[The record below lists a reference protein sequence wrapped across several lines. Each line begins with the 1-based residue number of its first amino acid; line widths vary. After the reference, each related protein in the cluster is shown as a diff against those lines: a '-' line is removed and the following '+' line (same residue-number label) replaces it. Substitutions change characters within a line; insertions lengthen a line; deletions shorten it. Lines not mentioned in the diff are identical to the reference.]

1 MTLNNVEIYINFIA
15 KHKYRLTMTMESIF
29 EEIGRPY
36 YPGKKYEVLNI
47 SGEDSE
53 G

>member
-1 MTLNNVEIYINFIA
+1 MDD
-15 KHKYRLTMTMESIF
+15 IF
-29 EEIGRPY
+29 EEIGKNY
-36 YPGKKYEVLNI
+36 YPGKLYEILSI